1 MPEIEAVAD
10 FVSFDDEVECMQQDA
25 HSLSGILSQI
35 CETTEPTGDDVD
47 ENAELS
53 FTSVTSEAPDD
64 HSPRDA
70 RRALKTLQSCASR
83 NFFGVGA
90 MDASMKLEICMTDAK
105 IEGTRSFESA
115 LPE

>member
-1 MPEIEAVAD
+1 
-10 FVSFDDEVECMQQDA
+10 MQA
-25 HSLSGILSQI
+25 LSGILSQI

-47 ENAELS
+47 ENTELS

-70 RRALKTLQSCASR
+70 QRALKTLQSCALR
-83 NFFGVGA
+83 NFFGLGA
-90 MDASMKLEICMTDAK
+90 MDALMKLEICLTDAK
-105 IEGTRSFESA
+105 IEESRSFESA